1 LQCMQGALFVLNIKH
16 DTDGPTG
23 RDTYRR
29 GLSFFSVE
37 SKGKPDD

>member
-1 LQCMQGALFVLNIKH
+1 MQGALFVLNIKH

-23 RDTYRR
+23 EILT
-29 GLSFFSVE
+29 GEVFLFFSVE

>member
-1 LQCMQGALFVLNIKH
+1 MQGALFELNIKN

-23 RDTYRR
+23 GNTHRN